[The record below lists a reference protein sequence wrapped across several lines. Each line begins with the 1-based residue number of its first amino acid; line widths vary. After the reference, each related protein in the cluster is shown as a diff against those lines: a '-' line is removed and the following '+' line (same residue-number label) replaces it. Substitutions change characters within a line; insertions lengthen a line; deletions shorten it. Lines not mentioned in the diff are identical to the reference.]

1 MCWLQVKCEGT
12 EAQLDH
18 CPHRDTD
25 DCSGD
30 EGAGVICFGGQ
41 TGVSS
46 SLSFIFAP
54 AEGPPFSACPQE
66 NYKLEGVDVEVT
78 ASVAGWEACSELC
91 RRRKDCSFWSYDK
104 SNIQCV
110 SCKYFPNIFICR

>member
-1 MCWLQVKCEGT
+1 M
-12 EAQLDH
+12 
-18 CPHRDTD
+18 
-25 DCSGD
+25 
-30 EGAGVICFGGQ
+30 
-41 TGVSS
+41 VSALS
-46 SLSFIFAP
+46 SFTFAS

-110 SCKYFPNIFICR
+110 SCKYFPNIFICNIFYNLVL